1 MTRPVE
7 VRRVRLGVVLLCHA
21 RLDVAAHMARIW
33 VQGGAR
39 VAIHVDAKASAR
51 SVARMQVELSDLAP
65 DEILVRVVACGICH
79 TDMAVRD
86 AQLPVPLPAVLGHEG
101 AGIVEAVGSGA
112 RRVVTMLGS
121 MTYATAHGSWTGG
134 ASKPCTSR

>member
-1 MTRPVE
+1 MTGPVE

-51 SVARMQVELSDLAP
+51 SVARMQVELSDLP
-65 DEILVRVVACGICH
+65 
-79 TDMAVRD
+79 
-86 AQLPVPLPAVLGHEG
+86 
-101 AGIVEAVGSGA
+101 GIVWS
-112 RRVVTMLGS
+112 RRHTCDWLSLIHISEPHETKGNLVCRLMLEKKNFFLFV
-121 MTYATAHGSWTGG
+121 WLFL
-134 ASKPCTSR
+134 R